1 MIGRAGRGGAAG
13 KDDHMAEVLVFHH
26 AQGLTPGVHDFAGR
40 LRAAGHVVHA
50 PDLYEGRVFADLE
63 SGVAHARQVGFDVI
77 TRRARA
83 AAAELPADLVYAG
96 FSLGVVPAQELAQTR
111 PGARGAL
118 LFHAC
123 VPPAEF
129 GGPWPQGVPVQIHGM
144 DGDDFFAAEGDLD
157 AARALVA
164 ATPEA
169 ELFVYPGEAHLFA
182 DSSLPAYDA
191 QAAGLLTDRVLGFL
205 GRVS

>member
-1 MIGRAGRGGAAG
+1 
-13 KDDHMAEVLVFHH
+13 MAEVLVFHH
-26 AQGLTPGVHDFAGR
+26 AQGLTPGVRDFAGR

-50 PDLYEGRVFADLE
+50 PDLYEGRVFDDLDA
-63 SGVAHARQVGFDVI
+63 GVAHARQVGFGAI
-77 TRRARA
+77 GERARA
-83 AAAELPADLVYAG
+83 AAAALPAGLVYAG

-118 LFHAC
+118 LLHAC

-129 GGPWPQGVPVQIHGM
+129 GGPWPPGVPVQIHGM
-144 DGDDFFAAEGDLD
+144 DGDEFFAGEGDLD

-164 ATPEA
+164 ATPGA

-182 DSSLPAYDA
+182 DSSLPAYDER
-191 QAAGLLTDRVLGFL
+191 AAGLLTERVLAFLDRV
-205 GRVS
+205 S